1 MSAIATNSISAEMYQ
16 SNSTLYKPYPSF
28 LVDREPLD
36 LWLSQRLSKIDIHGE
51 NYFLEVDIETL
62 VPAQGWLID
71 NDEMETAWDRI
82 TPSDVG
88 LTTIVPLLIC
98 DGDVDFSCIV
108 LVVEQEVSDEFI
120 DWCRVGFSMD
130 FERDRVGGRVKW
142 LDTPCKAKF
151 QKTEYIDALDRFKKL
166 CDTEWT

>member
-1 MSAIATNSISAEMYQ
+1 MYQ
-16 SNSTLYKPYPSF
+16 SKDMYYKPYPTF
-28 LVDREPLD
+28 LVDLEPIGS
-36 LWLSQRLSKIDIHGE
+36 WFSQRFSKIDIQGE
-51 NYFLEVDIETL
+51 GYFIEVDIETL

-71 NDEMETAWDRI
+71 DDEMETAWDRI
-82 TPSDVG
+82 TPSYVG

-98 DGDVDFSCIV
+98 DGDVNFSCV
-108 LVVEQEVSDEFI
+108 VFVVEQEVSDEFI

-130 FERDRVGGRVKW
+130 YRQNRVGGSVKW

-166 CDTEWT
+166 CDTEWV

>member
-1 MSAIATNSISAEMYQ
+1 MLNSISAIVYQ
-16 SNSTLYKPYPSF
+16 TKSTLYKPYPSF
-28 LVDREPLD
+28 SIDREPLD
-36 LWLSQRLSKIDIHGE
+36 SWFSQRLSKIDIHGE
-51 NYFLEVDIETL
+51 GHFIGVDIENL

-71 NDEMETAWDRI
+71 DDEMQTAWHRI

-98 DGDVDFSCIV
+98 DSDVDFSCIV

-130 FERDRVGGRVKW
+130 CEQDRVGGTVKW
-142 LDTPCKAKF
+142 LDTPCKARF
-151 QKTEYIDALDRFKKL
+151 QKTEFINALDQFKKL
-166 CDTEWT
+166 CDTEWV